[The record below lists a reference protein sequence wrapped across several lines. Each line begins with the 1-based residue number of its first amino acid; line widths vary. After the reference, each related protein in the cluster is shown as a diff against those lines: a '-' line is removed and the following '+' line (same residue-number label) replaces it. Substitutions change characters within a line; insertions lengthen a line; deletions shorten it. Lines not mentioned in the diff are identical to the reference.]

1 MKLAIMTKS
10 TFFVEEDKIL
20 ASLFDEGM
28 DNLHLFKPGSSP
40 MYAERLLTLLPEE
53 DLRKVT
59 VHDHYYLKQEYDL
72 AGIHIDD
79 PLAQVPDGYKGKFS
93 RTCTDLSMLKEM
105 RKKSNYVFLK
115 NIFDCIEFK
124 DEKST
129 FTMQQ
134 LEAAAKEGLI
144 DKKVYALGGMSLENL
159 KIAKELGFG
168 GVVICG
174 DLWNRFDIHN
184 EKDFKELILHFER
197 LRKAVS

>member
-20 ASLFDEGM
+20 TSLFDEGM

-40 MYAERLLTLLPEE
+40 IYSERLLTLLPE
-53 DLRKVT
+53 DYRRKVT

-79 PLAQVPDGYKGKFS
+79 PLAPVPDGYKGKYS
-93 RTCTDLSMLKEM
+93 RTCTDLLKLKEM
-105 RKKSNYVFLK
+105 KKKSNYVFLK

-124 DEKST
+124 DEKSSFST
-129 FTMQQ
+129 QQ
-134 LEAAAKEGLI
+134 LEMAAKAGPK
-144 DKKVYALGGMSLENL
+144 D
-159 KIAKELGFG
+159 LGFG

-174 DLWNRFDIHN
+174 DIWNRFDIHN
-184 EKDFKELILHFER
+184 ETDFKELIQHFER
-197 LRKAVS
+197 LRKAIS